1 MALRFADGF
10 DWLAV
15 GSVDA
20 TIFSYKWD
28 SVSYG
33 IECSNDVPRS
43 GGVSFLKVL
52 GTSYQVGYVEKLF
65 YTPISNTLIFGSAW
79 REYINDCGGWF
90 SFYDNADKSLVR
102 ANTRYNSTYDRL
114 YIEVSYLNTS
124 NAYTAFQSLPTMH
137 INEWYYFEYKV
148 VLTADN
154 SLDIIFKIDNEV
166 VINESVTDYAY
177 TTFDVVKCRIGNNSQ
192 KARYAHPIHID
203 DLYFADSSG
212 SYNNDFL
219 GGIQVNSLKP
229 NNNGM
234 QNDFTPYGQVN
245 NYECVDEL
253 GVDTNDYVASGVV
266 GHEEIYQLEDLPTSL
281 SQASIKAVVNNV
293 FAKRDDAGDREIQHI
308 LGDGSNKYV
317 DSTTQVVR
325 DYIDDLSKIWETN
338 PLTGS
343 QFQLSDIANLQSG
356 IKIAS

>member
-10 DWLAV
+10 DWLPV
-15 GSVDA
+15 GSVDS

-28 SVSYG
+28 SVSYA
-33 IECSNDVPRS
+33 IECSNDAPRS
-43 GGVSFLKVL
+43 GGISFLKIF
-52 GTSYQVGYVEKLF
+52 GSTYQSGRVEKLF
-65 YTPISNTLIFGSAW
+65 PTPISNTLIFGTAW
-79 REYINDCGGWF
+79 REYVSNCGGWM
-90 SFYDNADKSLVR
+90 SFYDASNKYLFGVKTLYN
-102 ANTRYNSTYDRL
+102 NTYHRL
-114 YIEVSYLNTS
+114 YIEVTYFNTS
-124 NAYTAFQSLPTMH
+124 NSYISFHSIPIMH
-137 INEWYYFEYKV
+137 INKWYYFECKV
-148 VLTADN
+148 VLTSAN
-154 SLDIIFKIDNEV
+154 NLDIIFKIDNEV

-177 TTFDVVKCRIGNNSQ
+177 TTFDIVKWQIGNNINRS
-192 KARYAHPIHID
+192 ATYRPIHID
-203 DLYFADSSG
+203 DVYIADGTG

-219 GGIQVNSLKP
+219 GGIRVASLKP

-266 GHEEIYQLEDLPTSL
+266 GHEEIYQLEDLPASL

-308 LGDGSNKYV
+308 LGDGTNKHV
-317 DSTTQVVR
+317 DTTSQIVR
-325 DYIDDLSKIWETN
+325 DYIANLSKIWEIN

-343 QFQLSDIANLQSG
+343 QFQLSDIPNLQSG